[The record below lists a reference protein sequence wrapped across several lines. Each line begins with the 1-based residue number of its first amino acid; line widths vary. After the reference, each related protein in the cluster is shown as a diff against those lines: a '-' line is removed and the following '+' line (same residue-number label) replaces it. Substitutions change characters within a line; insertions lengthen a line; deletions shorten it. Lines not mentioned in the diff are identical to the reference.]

1 MLIGKE
7 RGVHQCNTV
16 DPNPLQTTHMHLV
29 VILLLTTHA
38 YIGKEHGACQC
49 NTAE

>member
-1 MLIGKE
+1 M
-7 RGVHQCNTV
+7 
-16 DPNPLQTTHMHLV
+16 QTTHMRLI

-38 YIGKEHGACQC
+38 YSIYIYIGKEHGACQC